1 MTPIPRLRIGAS
13 LFFFFLPLLP
23 PPLPPRL
30 SRGIEEAERTRGD
43 PPNVGSLDDQAR
55 S

>member
-1 MTPIPRLRIGAS
+1 MTPIPRPRIGAS
-13 LFFFFLPLLP
+13 LFFFFFPCS
-23 PPLPPRL
+23 PPRL

-43 PPNVGSLDDQAR
+43 RPNVGSFDDQAR